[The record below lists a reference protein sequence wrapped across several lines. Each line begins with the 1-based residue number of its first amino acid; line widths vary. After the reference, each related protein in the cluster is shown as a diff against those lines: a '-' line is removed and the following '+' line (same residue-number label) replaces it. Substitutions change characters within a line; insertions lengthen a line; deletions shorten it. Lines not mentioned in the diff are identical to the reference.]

1 MVLDLYSLFLFKV
14 CEQVSHHP
22 PISAYYAES
31 IRPLEREDK
40 VRWKYYGSV
49 NPFMKINFLHACVEA
64 YPEGI
69 QTVELPEHGETY
81 TWHNLKVTAHN
92 IVLGKMWFENTGRV
106 ELVNHKLN
114 LKCVM
119 EFKPYSWFSKQFN
132 RVEGY
137 IVDESDTKV
146 ALLNGKSFFDGCL
159 LVFVKMRS
167 GLRSF
172 SFDFQQKL
180 AISQMFVPKK
190 FWVWVFG

>member
-1 MVLDLYSLFLFKV
+1 
-14 CEQVSHHP
+14 
-22 PISAYYAES
+22 
-31 IRPLEREDK
+31 
-40 VRWKYYGSV
+40 
-49 NPFMKINFLHACVEA
+49 
-64 YPEGI
+64 
-69 QTVELPEHGETY
+69 
-81 TWHNLKVTAHN
+81 
-92 IVLGKMWFENTGRV
+92 MWFENTGRV

-190 FWVWVFG
+190 SWVWVFG